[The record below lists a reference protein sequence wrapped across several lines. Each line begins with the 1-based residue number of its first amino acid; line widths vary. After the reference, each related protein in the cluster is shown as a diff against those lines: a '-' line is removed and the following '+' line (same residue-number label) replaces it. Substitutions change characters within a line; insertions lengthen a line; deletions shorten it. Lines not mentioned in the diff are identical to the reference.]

1 MVYRVAWEEPLKLK
15 ISDKL
20 SVIAPTPPSS
30 GAIVAGILKIM
41 KEFNA
46 TDVNEEIIM
55 QRFIEAMKFAYAQRS
70 KLGDWHDPKVEQSV
84 RDTVKYIQSEDWIKF
99 VKDRLK
105 DDATSND
112 TKYYGANYQYTE
124 EDHGTSSISVISKN
138 GDAVAATST
147 INFKFGS
154 GVISPSTHI
163 ILNDEMDD
171 FSSPNVTNGY
181 GFAPSEENFIAP
193 RKRPQSSMSPILVT
207 DENDNI
213 RLAIGGS
220 GGSRIISGVAY
231 VSKIGLQFQSFG

>member
-1 MVYRVAWEEPLKLK
+1 
-15 ISDKL
+15 
-20 SVIAPTPPSS
+20 
-30 GAIVAGILKIM
+30 M
-41 KEFNA
+41 KEYNA
-46 TDVNEEIIM
+46 TNDKEEKTIH
-55 QRFIEAMKFAYAQRS
+55 RFVEAMKFAYAQRS
-70 KLGDWHDPKVEQSV
+70 KLGDWHDPQVEKSV
-84 RDTVKYIQSEDWIKF
+84 QDTVKYIQSEEWIQF
-99 VKDRLK
+99 VKDNLK
-105 DDATSND
+105 DDATSNN

-147 INFKFGS
+147 INLQFGS

-171 FSSPNVTNGY
+171 FSSPNVTNVYGY
-181 GFAPSEENFIAP
+181 APSEENFIAP

-207 DENDNI
+207 DENDNV

-231 VSKIGLQFQSFG
+231 VSTK